1 MFARAYELESESCVR
16 LQVWNEEECV
26 GTLKAHTGVVSAL
39 AFDQDWLYSSS
50 WDGFVKVF
58 CILPF
63 SQAPQSVV
71 WSVSCEQEFERSEC
85 NLCCRM

>member
-1 MFARAYELESESCVR
+1 VRA
-16 LQVWNEEECV
+16 QIWNEEECV

-58 CILPF
+58 FILSF
-63 SQAPQSVV
+63 CLNSARVGTFKR
-71 WSVSCEQEFERSEC
+71 C
-85 NLCCRM
+85 